1 MPQRFLSRVLL
12 LLGGLGACMAGAE
25 PAPTKGQQEAT
36 SLPSVTRQQA
46 QDLLRRFQRDAPVT
60 RAQLFGR
67 PMLEELLAEGVSPA
81 VTISFGLDPAERS
94 EHLVFTAAGSA
105 QAFDDG
111 LPCPSF
117 CPPGDEMDLAGDVA
131 GQRIDGGGACPSSCS
146 PERGVV
152 AFDRGGLCPPNCPP
166 EEGALVAE
174 AIPEALTAH
183 GIARSGARISG
194 SLARTLTASYRAAHP
209 GERGSIC
216 FSRAELARLLA
227 DPEVHGLWF
236 FFGRRATGHRA
247 LVITPADGRGAL
259 LTPRGLAADTAPSI
273 LGAVAG
279 TPCPDEAH
287 GTSETDETTP
297 NW

>member
-1 MPQRFLSRVLL
+1 MPQRFTSRVLL
-12 LLGGLGACMAGAE
+12 LLGGLGACMADAE
-25 PAPTKGQQEAT
+25 PAPTKGLQEAT
-36 SLPSVTRQQA
+36 SSPSVTRREA

-67 PMLEELLAEGVSPA
+67 PMLEAMLAEGVSP
-81 VTISFGLDPAERS
+81 VVSISFGLDPAERS

-105 QAFDDG
+105 QHFDDG
-111 LPCPSF
+111 LRCPPS
-117 CPPGDEMDLAGDVA
+117 CPPGDGTELVGDA
-131 GQRIDGGGACPSSCS
+131 RRTFDGGKACPSSCS
-146 PERGVV
+146 PEQGAV
-152 AFDRGGLCPPNCPP
+152 AFDRGGLCPPACPP
-166 EEGALVAE
+166 GEGALVAA

-194 SLARTLTASYRAAHP
+194 SLARALTVSYRAAHP
-209 GERGSIC
+209 GERARLC
-216 FSRAELARLLA
+216 FSRAQLARLLA

-236 FFGRRATGHRA
+236 FFGRRTTGHRA

-259 LTPRGLAADTAPSI
+259 LAPRDLAADAAPSI
-273 LGAVAG
+273 VGAIAEA
-279 TPCPDEAH
+279 PCPDEAH